1 MYTTIPQPR
10 LLTLALLIGLYGC
23 ASHHRTTRESTTE
36 GHTTSD
42 LQRTLQRTLHTTQQ
56 EHALDTLTLDLTE
69 IVQLLPPHTDTTA
82 SSKAK
87 GAGWIAHYHL
97 RQIGRHQASTTGAL
111 REVDSLRSTT
121 QGSEKTITTH
131 KVPASPLRPFAL
143 GVTLPLLLGAVYL
156 TYRRTKR

>member
-23 ASHHRTTRESTTE
+23 ASHHRTTHESTTE
-36 GHTTSD
+36 SHTTSD
-42 LQRTLQRTLHTTQQ
+42 LQRTLHTTHQ
-56 EHALDTLTLDLTE
+56 EHALDTLTLDLSE
-69 IVQLLPPHTDTTA
+69 VVQLLPPSDDTT

-87 GAGWIAHYHL
+87 GAGWVAHYHL
-97 RQIGRHQASTTGAL
+97 RQIGRHQVTSTGAL

-121 QGSEKTITTH
+121 HTTDKGITSH

-143 GVTLPLLLGAVYL
+143 GVTLPLLLGAIYL

>member
-23 ASHHRTTRESTTE
+23 AAHHRTTRESTTE

-42 LQRTLQRTLHTTQQ
+42 LQRTLHATQQ
-56 EHALDTLTLDLTE
+56 KHALDTLTLDLTE
-69 IVQLLPPHTDTTA
+69 VVQLLPPSDDTTA

-87 GAGWIAHYHL
+87 GAGWVAHYHL
-97 RQIGRHQASTTGAL
+97 RQIGRHQATTTGAL
-111 REVDSLRSTT
+111 REAGSLRSTT
-121 QGSEKTITTH
+121 HTTDKGITTH
-131 KVPASPLRPFAL
+131 KIPASPLRPFAL
-143 GVTLPLLLGAVYL
+143 GATLPLLLGAIYL

>member
-23 ASHHRTTRESTTE
+23 AAHHRTTRESTTE

-42 LQRTLQRTLHTTQQ
+42 LQHTLHTTQQ

-69 IVQLLPPHTDTTA
+69 IVQLLPPHADTTV
-82 SSKAK
+82 SSKTK
-87 GAGWIAHYHL
+87 GAGWVAHYHL

-121 QGSEKTITTH
+121 HTTDKGITTY

>member
-23 ASHHRTTRESTTE
+23 AAHHRTTHESTTE
-36 GHTTSD
+36 SHTTSD
-42 LQRTLQRTLHTTQQ
+42 LQRTLHTTQQ
-56 EHALDTLTLDLTE
+56 ERALDTLTLDLSE
-69 IVQLLPPHTDTTA
+69 VVQLLPPSDDTT

-87 GAGWIAHYHL
+87 GAGWVAHYHL
-97 RQIGRHQASTTGAL
+97 RQIGRHQVTSTGAL

-121 QGSEKTITTH
+121 HTTDKGITSH
-131 KVPASPLRPFAL
+131 KVPASPLHPFAL
-143 GVTLPLLLGAVYL
+143 GVTLPLLLGAIYL

>member
-1 MYTTIPQPR
+1 MYTTIPLPR

-23 ASHHRTTRESTTE
+23 AAHLRTTHESTTE
-36 GHTTSD
+36 SHTTSD
-42 LQRTLQRTLHTTQQ
+42 LQRTLHTTQQ
-56 EHALDTLTLDLTE
+56 EHALDTLTLDLSE
-69 IVQLLPPHTDTTA
+69 VVQLLPPSDDTT

-87 GAGWIAHYHL
+87 GAGWVAHYHL
-97 RQIGRHQASTTGAL
+97 RQIGRHQVTTTGAL

-121 QGSEKTITTH
+121 HTTDKGITSH

-143 GVTLPLLLGAVYL
+143 GVTLPLLLGVVYL

>member
-1 MYTTIPQPR
+1 MYTTIPLPR

-23 ASHHRTTRESTTE
+23 ASHHRTTHESTSE
-36 GHTTSD
+36 SLTTSD
-42 LQRTLQRTLHTTQQ
+42 LQHTLRTTQQ

-69 IVQLLPPHTDTTA
+69 IVQLLPPSDDTTA

-87 GAGWIAHYHL
+87 GAGWVAHYHL
-97 RQIGRHQASTTGAL
+97 RQIGRHQATTTGAL
-111 REVDSLRSTT
+111 REAGSLRSTT
-121 QGSEKTITTH
+121 HTTDKGITTH

-143 GVTLPLLLGAVYL
+143 GVTLPLLLGVVYL

>member
-1 MYTTIPQPR
+1 MYTTIPLPR

-36 GHTTSD
+36 SHTTSE
-42 LQRTLQRTLHTTQQ
+42 LQRTLHTTQQ

-69 IVQLLPPHTDTTA
+69 IVRLLPPHTDTTA

-97 RQIGRHQASTTGAL
+97 RQIGRHQATTTGAL
-111 REVDSLRSTT
+111 WEVDSLRSTT
-121 QGSEKTITTH
+121 HTTDKGTTSH
-131 KVPASPLRPFAL
+131 KVPASPLHPFAL
-143 GVTLPLLLGAVYL
+143 GVTLPLLLGVIYL

>member
-23 ASHHRTTRESTTE
+23 AAHHRTTRESTTE
-36 GHTTSD
+36 GHITSD
-42 LQRTLQRTLHTTQQ
+42 LQRTLHTTHQ

-69 IVQLLPPHTDTTA
+69 VVQLLPPHADTTT

-97 RQIGRHQASTTGAL
+97 RQIGRHQATTTGAL

-121 QGSEKTITTH
+121 HTTDKGITAH
-131 KVPASPLRPFAL
+131 KIPASPLRPFAL

-156 TYRRTKR
+156 TYKRTKR

>member
-36 GHTTSD
+36 SHTTSD
-42 LQRTLQRTLHTTQQ
+42 LQRTLHTTQQ

-69 IVQLLPPHTDTTA
+69 VVQLLPPSDDTTA
-82 SSKAK
+82 SPKTKA
-87 GAGWIAHYHL
+87 AGWVAHYHL
-97 RQIGRHQASTTGAL
+97 RQIGRHQATTTGAL
-111 REVDSLRSTT
+111 REIDSLRSTT
-121 QGSEKTITTH
+121 HTTDKCITTH
-131 KVPASPLRPFAL
+131 KVPASPLHPFAL
-143 GVTLPLLLGAVYL
+143 GVTLPLLLGAIYL

>member
-1 MYTTIPQPR
+1 MYTTIPQPK

-23 ASHHRTTRESTTE
+23 ASHHRTTHESTTE

-42 LQRTLQRTLHTTQQ
+42 LQRTLHTTHQ

-69 IVQLLPPHTDTTA
+69 EVQLLPPSDDTTV
-82 SSKAK
+82 SSKSK

-97 RQIGRHQASTTGAL
+97 RQIGRHQATTTGAL
-111 REVDSLRSTT
+111 REIDSLRSKTHTT
-121 QGSEKTITTH
+121 DKGITSH
-131 KVPASPLRPFAL
+131 KVPANPLRPFAL

>member
-10 LLTLALLIGLYGC
+10 HLTLALLIGLYGC

-36 GHTTSD
+36 SHTTSE
-42 LQRTLQRTLHTTQQ
+42 LQRTLHTTQQ

-69 IVQLLPPHTDTTA
+69 IVQLLPPHPDSTA
-82 SSKAK
+82 SSKVK
-87 GAGWIAHYHL
+87 GAGWVAHYHL
-97 RQIGRHQASTTGAL
+97 RQIGRHQATTTGAL

-121 QGSEKTITTH
+121 QASGKTITSH
-131 KVPASPLRPFAL
+131 KAPASPLRPFAL
-143 GVTLPLLLGAVYL
+143 GVTLPLLLGAIYL

>member
-36 GHTTSD
+36 SHTTSE
-42 LQRTLQRTLHTTQQ
+42 LQRTLHTTHQ
-56 EHALDTLTLDLTE
+56 EHALDTLTLDLSE
-69 IVQLLPPHTDTTA
+69 VVQLLPPSDDTTA

-87 GAGWIAHYHL
+87 AAGWVAHYHL
-97 RQIGRHQASTTGAL
+97 RQIGRHQATTMDAL
-111 REVDSLRSTT
+111 REIDSLRSTT
-121 QGSEKTITTH
+121 HTTDKGITSH

-143 GVTLPLLLGAVYL
+143 GVTLPLLLGVVYL
-156 TYRRTKR
+156 TYRRSKR

>member
-36 GHTTSD
+36 SHTTSE
-42 LQRTLQRTLHTTQQ
+42 LQRTLHTTQQ

-82 SSKAK
+82 SSKTK
-87 GAGWIAHYHL
+87 GAGWVAHYHL
-97 RQIGRHQASTTGAL
+97 RQIGRHQATTTGAL
-111 REVDSLRSTT
+111 READSLHSKTHTT
-121 QGSEKTITTH
+121 DKGITSH
-131 KVPASPLRPFAL
+131 KVPASPLRPFTL

>member
-23 ASHHRTTRESTTE
+23 ASHHRTTHESTTE
-36 GHTTSD
+36 SHTTSE
-42 LQRTLQRTLHTTQQ
+42 LQRTLHTTQQ

-69 IVQLLPPHTDTTA
+69 IVQLLPPHADTTV
-82 SSKAK
+82 SSKTK
-87 GAGWIAHYHL
+87 GAGWVAHYHL

-121 QGSEKTITTH
+121 HTTDKGITTY

>member
-36 GHTTSD
+36 SHTTSD
-42 LQRTLQRTLHTTQQ
+42 LQHTLHTTHQ

-69 IVQLLPPHTDTTA
+69 VVQLRPPSDDTT
-82 SSKAK
+82 SSKTR
-87 GAGWIAHYHL
+87 GTGWIAHYHL
-97 RQIGRHQASTTGAL
+97 RQIGHHQATTTGAL

-121 QGSEKTITTH
+121 HTTDKGITTH

-143 GVTLPLLLGAVYL
+143 GVTLPLLLGAIYL

>member
-1 MYTTIPQPR
+1 MYTTIPQPK

-23 ASHHRTTRESTTE
+23 ASHHRTTRESRTE
-36 GHTTSD
+36 SHTTSE
-42 LQRTLQRTLHTTQQ
+42 LQRTLHTTQQ

-87 GAGWIAHYHL
+87 GVGWIAHYHL
-97 RQIGRHQASTTGAL
+97 RQIGRHQATTTGAL
-111 REVDSLRSTT
+111 REVDSLHSTT
-121 QGSEKTITTH
+121 HTTDKGTTSH

>member
-10 LLTLALLIGLYGC
+10 LLTLSLLIGLYGC

-36 GHTTSD
+36 RHTTSD
-42 LQRTLQRTLHTTQQ
+42 LQRTLHTTHQ

-69 IVQLLPPHTDTTA
+69 VVQLLPPHADTTV
-82 SSKAK
+82 SSKTK
-87 GAGWIAHYHL
+87 GAGWVAHYHL
-97 RQIGRHQASTTGAL
+97 RQIGRHQATTTGAL

-121 QGSEKTITTH
+121 HTTDKGITTH
-131 KVPASPLRPFAL
+131 KVPASPLHPFAL
-143 GVTLPLLLGAVYL
+143 GVTLPFLLGAIYL

>member
-1 MYTTIPQPR
+1 MYITILQPR

-23 ASHHRTTRESTTE
+23 ASHHRTTHESTTE
-36 GHTTSD
+36 SHTTSD
-42 LQRTLQRTLHTTQQ
+42 LQRTLHTTHQ

-69 IVQLLPPHTDTTA
+69 VVQLLPPSDDTTV

-97 RQIGRHQASTTGAL
+97 RQIGRHQATTTGAL
-111 REVDSLRSTT
+111 REVNSLRSTT
-121 QGSEKTITTH
+121 RTIDKGITSH

-156 TYRRTKR
+156 TYKRTKR

>member
-42 LQRTLQRTLHTTQQ
+42 LQHTLHTTHQ

-69 IVQLLPPHTDTTA
+69 IVQLLPPSEDTTA
-82 SSKAK
+82 PSKAK

-97 RQIGRHQASTTGAL
+97 RQIGRHQATTTGAL
-111 REVDSLRSTT
+111 REIDSLRSKTHTT
-121 QGSEKTITTH
+121 DKGITSH
-131 KVPASPLRPFAL
+131 KVPANPLRPFAL
-143 GVTLPLLLGAVYL
+143 GVTLPLLLGVVYF

>member
-23 ASHHRTTRESTTE
+23 AAHHRTTRESTTE

-42 LQRTLQRTLHTTQQ
+42 LQRTLHTTHQ

-69 IVQLLPPHTDTTA
+69 VVQLLPPHTDSADA
-82 SSKAK
+82 SKTK
-87 GAGWIAHYHL
+87 GAGWVAHYHL
-97 RQIGRHQASTTGAL
+97 RQIGRHQATTTAAL

-121 QGSEKTITTH
+121 HTTDKGITSH

-143 GVTLPLLLGAVYL
+143 GVTLPLLLGGIYL

>member
-23 ASHHRTTRESTTE
+23 ASHHRTTHESTTE
-36 GHTTSD
+36 SHTTSD
-42 LQRTLQRTLHTTQQ
+42 LQRTLHTTHQ

-69 IVQLLPPHTDTTA
+69 IVQLLPPHADTTV
-82 SSKAK
+82 SSKTK
-87 GAGWIAHYHL
+87 GTGWVAHYHL

-121 QGSEKTITTH
+121 HTTDKGITTY

>member
-1 MYTTIPQPR
+1 MYTTIPLPR

-23 ASHHRTTRESTTE
+23 ASHHRTTHESTSE
-36 GHTTSD
+36 SLTTSD
-42 LQRTLQRTLHTTQQ
+42 LQHTLRTTQQ

-69 IVQLLPPHTDTTA
+69 IVQLLPPSDDTTA

-87 GAGWIAHYHL
+87 GAGWVAHYHL
-97 RQIGRHQASTTGAL
+97 RQIGRTTTGAL
-111 REVDSLRSTT
+111 REAGSLRSTT
-121 QGSEKTITTH
+121 HTTDKGITTH

-143 GVTLPLLLGAVYL
+143 GVTLPLLLGAIYL